1 MGLMRAA
8 KKHTRAALPKGS
20 VSAQEIISFGLQ
32 LFFAD
37 SLLHFAPRSCGR
49 KCDLSRNPASIRE
62 SEPLTASM
70 HRASSAAMELDLE
83 GQFAERAYPI
93 LASLVTPRPIA
104 FVTTI
109 SPDGKINAAP
119 FSFFNLIG
127 SDPPILAI
135 APGDRDDGMPKDTA
149 RNIRLTHEF
158 VVNLV
163 DESIA
168 EAMNK
173 CAASLPYGENELVHA
188 GLHASDSAVV
198 KPPRIA
204 ESPANLECKEWGTLH
219 IGDNRVVIGLIKYVH
234 LRDELFD
241 PEKRRVRT
249 EKLQVIG
256 RMASPNW
263 YCRTR
268 DRFEMIRPP

>member
-1 MGLMRAA
+1 
-8 KKHTRAALPKGS
+8 
-20 VSAQEIISFGLQ
+20 
-32 LFFAD
+32 
-37 SLLHFAPRSCGR
+37 
-49 KCDLSRNPASIRE
+49 
-62 SEPLTASM
+62 
-70 HRASSAAMELDLE
+70 MELDLE
-83 GQFAERAYPI
+83 NQFAERAYPL

-109 SPDGKINAAP
+109 SPDGKVNAAP
-119 FSFFNLIG
+119 FSFFNLLG
-127 SDPPILAI
+127 AEPPILGI
-135 APGDRDDGMPKDTA
+135 CPGDREDGTPKDTA

-163 DESIA
+163 DEAIA

-188 GLHASDSAVV
+188 GLHACASSSV

-204 ESPANLECKEWGTLH
+204 ESPASLECKEWGTLQ
-219 IGDNRVVIGLIKYVH
+219 IGDNRLIIGLIKRLH

-241 PEKRRVRT
+241 AENKRVRI
-249 EKLQVIG
+249 EKLHVIG

-268 DRFEMIRPP
+268 DRFEMVRPK

>member
-1 MGLMRAA
+1 
-8 KKHTRAALPKGS
+8 
-20 VSAQEIISFGLQ
+20 
-32 LFFAD
+32 
-37 SLLHFAPRSCGR
+37 
-49 KCDLSRNPASIRE
+49 
-62 SEPLTASM
+62 
-70 HRASSAAMELDLE
+70 MELDLE
-83 GQFAERAYPI
+83 NKFADRAYAI

-119 FSFFNLIG
+119 FSFFNLLG
-127 SDPPILAI
+127 AEPPVLAI
-135 APGDRDDGMPKDTA
+135 APGDRDDGTPKDTA

-163 DESIA
+163 DEAIA

-173 CAASLPYGENELVHA
+173 CSASLPYGENELAHA
-188 GLHASDSAVV
+188 GLHSVASSVV

-204 ESPANLECKEWGTLH
+204 ESPASLECKEWGTLQ
-219 IGDNRVVIGLIKYVH
+219 IGDNRVVIGLVKRLHV
-234 LRDELFD
+234 RDELFD
-241 PEKRRVRT
+241 AETQRVRSD
-249 EKLQVIG
+249 KLLVIG

-268 DRFEMIRPP
+268 DRFEMIRPK